1 MVELNFPVVEVRTH
15 LLIFRGCHGA
25 QIHWWCQPDIFFLLA
40 FSMTKREISITE
52 DIHDHSIDGGDKSAL
67 PDEEE
72 EDGTVYDDAG
82 NAYRRVPEQ
91 RLLQRMLTS
100 RFVI

>member
-1 MVELNFPVVEVRTH
+1 MVSAGH
-15 LLIFRGCHGA
+15 
-25 QIHWWCQPDIFFLLA
+25 FFLSA
-40 FSMTKREISITE
+40 FSMTKRELSITE
-52 DIHDHSIDGGDKSAL
+52 DIHDHSIDGGDEGIPL

-72 EDGTVYDDAG
+72 DGAVHDDTG
-82 NAYRRVPEQ
+82 NAYRRVPEP